1 MNIETFKLSKEHVVY
16 RLKYVGEYG
25 KDIFIKRI
33 DENKN
38 VIYKKHFKN
47 IKNFEDKFLIESKEF
62 KFIDRYV
69 LNALEII
76 ENKKIDKF
84 AKSSWIY
91 KQSKDFNMIMHKHIF
106 LEMGTE
112 KTKLKT
118 DWTFVFYIQIPKN
131 LKQGEGDIVFMTED
145 KKLHAFKP
153 EENDIIIFAGDLNH
167 MVTQIPNAEMERI
180 IYASNINL
188 NLKIDK

>member
-76 ENKKIDKF
+76 ENKK
-84 AKSSWIY
+84 S
-91 KQSKDFNMIMHKHIF
+91 
-106 LEMGTE
+106 
-112 KTKLKT
+112 
-118 DWTFVFYIQIPKN
+118 
-131 LKQGEGDIVFMTED
+131 
-145 KKLHAFKP
+145 
-153 EENDIIIFAGDLNH
+153 
-167 MVTQIPNAEMERI
+167 
-180 IYASNINL
+180 
-188 NLKIDK
+188 